1 VAVNEALAAE
11 VNGLVGSCSE
21 VRGGSGD
28 GCDNRDGGIDGCA
41 SDKICGNRIGND
53 MFTCREASQ
62 LDTEVLLL
70 CS

>member
-21 VRGGSGD
+21 VRGGSRD
-28 GCDNRDGGIDGCA
+28 GCDSRDGGIDGCA
-41 SDKICGNRIGND
+41 SDKICSNRIGND
-53 MFTCREASQ
+53 MFREASQ